1 MESLDDTMMDLPGA
15 ELIRSGM
22 RDIVEKRETIASEL
36 VKIGSPRLR
45 ECGLTINVSKED
57 ALVADRRLYSLLG
70 DLQGLNAHARFN
82 SLIRELVSF
91 ERSLEHRMRR
101 AG

>member
-45 ECGLTINVSKED
+45 ECGLTINISKED

-70 DLQGLNAHARFN
+70 DLHGLDAHARFN

-91 ERSLEHRMRR
+91 ERSLEHRTRR

>member
-22 RDIVEKRETIASEL
+22 RNIVENRETIASEL

-70 DLQGLNAHARFN
+70 DLHGLDAHARFN

-91 ERSLEHRMRR
+91 ERSLEHSMRR

>member
-70 DLQGLNAHARFN
+70 DLHGLNAHARFN

>member
-70 DLQGLNAHARFN
+70 DLHGLDAHARFN

>member
-1 MESLDDTMMDLPGA
+1 MDFLDDTMMDLPGA
-15 ELIRSGM
+15 DLIRSGM
-22 RDIVEKRETIASEL
+22 RDIVEKRETIASEV

-70 DLQGLNAHARFN
+70 DLHGLDAHARFN

>member
-1 MESLDDTMMDLPGA
+1 MDSLDDTMMDLPGA
-15 ELIRSGM
+15 DLIRSGM
-22 RDIVEKRETIASEL
+22 RDIIEKRETIASEL

-70 DLQGLNAHARFN
+70 DLHGLDAHARFN

-91 ERSLEHRMRR
+91 ERSLEHRTRR

>member
-45 ECGLTINVSKED
+45 ECGLTINISKED

-70 DLQGLNAHARFN
+70 DLHGLDAHARFN

>member
-1 MESLDDTMMDLPGA
+1 MMDLPGA

-70 DLQGLNAHARFN
+70 DLHGLNAHARFN

>member
-1 MESLDDTMMDLPGA
+1 MDSLDDTMMDLPGA
-15 ELIRSGM
+15 DLIRSGM
-22 RDIVEKRETIASEL
+22 RDIIEKRETIASEL

-70 DLQGLNAHARFN
+70 DLHGLNAHARFN

-91 ERSLEHRMRR
+91 ERSLEHRTRR

>member
-1 MESLDDTMMDLPGA
+1 MDFLDDTMMDLPGA

-22 RDIVEKRETIASEL
+22 RDIVEKRETIASEI

-70 DLQGLNAHARFN
+70 DLHGLDAHARFN
-82 SLIRELVSF
+82 
-91 ERSLEHRMRR
+91 
-101 AG
+101 

>member
-1 MESLDDTMMDLPGA
+1 MMDLPGA

-70 DLQGLNAHARFN
+70 DLHGLDAHARFN
-82 SLIRELVSF
+82 PLIRELVSF

>member
-1 MESLDDTMMDLPGA
+1 MMDLPGA

-70 DLQGLNAHARFN
+70 DLHGLDAHARFN

>member
-36 VKIGSPRLR
+36 VKIGSPRLW

-70 DLQGLNAHARFN
+70 DLHGLDAHARFN